1 MLCRSFDPESLKG
14 AWTQT
19 RSRCGDE
26 PVTSFVYQR
35 YNVAIPARCYLCVRV
50 ERTMKNQGQKY
61 RSVIIKSK
69 GLGKLVV
76 KYDI

>member
-1 MLCRSFDPESLKG
+1 MLCGSFDPELLKA

-26 PVTSFVYQR
+26 PVTFFVYQC
-35 YNVAIPARCYLCVRV
+35 YSVAVPARCYLCVRV
-50 ERTMKNQGQKY
+50 DRTMKNRGQK
-61 RSVIIKSK
+61 IIQSK
-69 GLGKLVV
+69 GLGKPAV